1 MPSEINQIGK
11 TDHQEAQKSKDS
23 LLDYWGAEVQRAIK
37 RDSPWIERG
46 VRVVETYRGIYDDNS
61 EVFNILW
68 ANTEVLKPA
77 IYNTAPVPEVERR
90 FLEKDPIGGT
100 MATVMERTLEFC
112 MQIPGRTFNSV
123 AKKVRDDMLLPGR
136 GVLKVVYAA
145 EFEEEKIKDAIMS
158 PEGEIIEEEITEEK
172 KASEEC
178 WAEYVYWKDFG
189 HSWAKQWDQV
199 WWVGFAK
206 DMTREQLVDEFG
218 EAIGNAI
225 PLAGSCYDNEH
236 YYDEEGN
243 FDYSKVYK
251 ASEQH
256 ARIWEIWDKDTRQVL
271 IISEGYD
278 KIIDKYDDP
287 YGLDE
292 FFPTPEPLY
301 SVTTTG
307 TLVPVPE
314 YTMYQYQAEELN
326 TITRRI
332 TRLTEGLKARG
343 IGDAEI
349 KSLSRL
355 FDGDDNSVIMDENY
369 AALVQAGGI
378 SGAISWVPI
387 ETIAQVLSILRG
399 SRRDCLDLI
408 YELTGISDIMRGSS
422 EQYETATA
430 VNKKS
435 RYGSVRV
442 HERQKSLSIY
452 FRNVLQIM
460 SGVMAELFDPETF
473 IIMSGVENRP
483 DIMQGME
490 EVMAALK
497 DNAMRDYTISVQT
510 GSTIAETDVER
521 KDELS
526 EFFSAITG
534 MMKELIPAVQQG
546 IMPMEVAKELML
558 YAARRFEVGRE
569 LEAALEQIGSQPP
582 QQEGQEEEGD
592 GGEQEAMLKVAEM
605 QMQVEQAK
613 LELKKQE
620 MEMDFQIDQLKLQI
634 EAAKLQVEMKSDDA
648 DRQVKIIIANI
659 DKETVEINARGG
671 QSAAN

>member
-1 MPSEINQIGK
+1 MPSEIKQTGP
-11 TDHQEAQKSKDS
+11 TDHQEAQESKSA
-23 LLDYWGAEVQRAIK
+23 LLEYWGAEIQRAIK

-46 VRVVETYRGIYDDNS
+46 KKVVDTYRGIYDDNA

-77 IYNTAPVPEVERR
+77 IYNTPPIPEVERR

-100 MATVMERTLEFC
+100 MAIVMERTLDFC
-112 MQIPGRTFNSV
+112 MQIPGRTFDSV

-136 GVLKVVYAA
+136 GILKVVYAA
-145 EFEEEKIKDAIMS
+145 EFEDDVIKDAVMDDDGKMIA
-158 PEGEIIEEEITEEK
+158 EEIIEEK
-172 KASEEC
+172 KGSEEC
-178 WAEYVYWKDFG
+178 WAEYIYWKDFA
-189 HSWAKQWDQV
+189 HSWARQWDQV

-206 DMTREQLVDEFG
+206 TMTREQLVEEFG
-218 EAIGNAI
+218 EAVGKAI
-225 PLAGSCYDNEH
+225 PLAGSCYDNEN

-243 FDYSKVYK
+243 FDYSKAYQ

-271 IISEGYD
+271 VISEGYE

-326 TITRRI
+326 TVTRRI
-332 TRLTEGLKARG
+332 SRLTEGLKARG

-355 FDGDDNSVIMDENY
+355 FDGDDNTVIMDENFS
-369 AALVQAGGI
+369 ALMQAGGI

-387 ETIAQVLSILRG
+387 ETIAQVLSILQG
-399 SRRDCLDLI
+399 QRREILNLI

-442 HERQKSLSIY
+442 HERQKSLATY
-452 FRNVLQIM
+452 FRDVLQIM
-460 SGVMAELFDPETF
+460 SQVMAELFDPETF
-473 IIMSGVENRP
+473 ILMSGVENRE

-490 EVMAALK
+490 EVMTALK
-497 DNAMRDYTISVQT
+497 DNVMRDYTISVQT
-510 GSTIAETDVER
+510 GSTISETDFER
-521 KDELS
+521 KEDLA
-526 EFFSAITG
+526 EFFTAISG
-534 MMKELIPAVQQG
+534 MMQQLFPAVQEG
-546 IMPMEVAKELML
+546 IIPMEVAKEFIS
-558 YAARRFEVGRE
+558 YAARRFEVGRD
-569 LEAALEQIGSQPP
+569 LEAAIEMMGQQPP
-582 QQEGQEEEGD
+582 QQQEEEEGD
-592 GGEQEAMLKVAEM
+592 GGEQNAMLKVAEM

-648 DRQVKIIIANI
+648 NRQVKIIIANI
-659 DKETVEINARGG
+659 DQETTRINAAGG
-671 QSAAN
+671 GNASTN